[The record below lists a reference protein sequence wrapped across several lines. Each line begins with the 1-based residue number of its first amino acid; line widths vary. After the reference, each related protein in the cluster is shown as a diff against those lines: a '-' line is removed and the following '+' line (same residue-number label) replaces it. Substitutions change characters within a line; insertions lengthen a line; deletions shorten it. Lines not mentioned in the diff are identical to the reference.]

1 MRFNRGRRCSATTG
15 FGRYRGGV
23 VSRPRAIIITYLY
36 VYHYCYRWSLFVI
49 PALRHSKEISAI
61 MNSRLE
67 EEGTRLIATS
77 TKVGMAQK
85 IIGNGDAEQNYNNDK
100 PLKALHLTTTD
111 EILSE
116 IGLLNPHSIFV
127 MVSMA
132 FLWCLSAMPT
142 MSPAYMAPPTPCD
155 SNCTFITVQEEFQ
168 LGRAIID
175 PAELTS
181 SVYFL
186 GNLVLGQIYCM
197 AADRIGRRPVL
208 VWSLLVSGLA
218 GVLAAFASNLYLM
231 LLGRFIQGSFFNS
244 ITMINW
250 VMCCESIAFKGHS
263 YASVLFGVFWV
274 AGYCLITPIALTFQS
289 WRAVQFVTSFPTL
302 LFGVVMLILLPESL
316 GFLITKKRAV
326 EAKKWINRASRW
338 GGSEFECDVQKTIEN
353 ETARVPEEKN
363 LKESLHHVFH
373 SPKLVLY
380 MGIQTVLWVV
390 DFMVYN
396 SLSLTATDVIKGS
409 ADKSFLFS
417 GLVELPCYF
426 IMPVALDRL
435 GRRPTVIISHL
446 LSAASL
452 LIMCFLNPDSYPTI
466 YLCIWLVAKFGM
478 ASAFMCCFVY
488 GAEIFP
494 VQYRNICLGFC
505 ATLSNIGAMMSPHC
519 NILDS
524 IFSGLMFA
532 TFAALSALCA
542 FITTFLPETKDSH

>member
-15 FGRYRGGV
+15 FRRYRGAV
-23 VSRPRAIIITYLY
+23 VSRPRAIIVTYLY
-36 VYHYCYRWSLFVI
+36 VYHYCYRWSLFII

-85 IIGNGDAEQNYNNDK
+85 IIANGDAEQNYNNDK

-218 GVLAAFASNLYLM
+218 GVLAAFASNLIGRRPVLVWSLLVSGLAGVLAAFASNLYLM
-231 LLGRFIQGSFFNS
+231 LLGRFIQGSFFN
-244 ITMINW
+244 
-250 VMCCESIAFKGHS
+250 
-263 YASVLFGVFWV
+263 
-274 AGYCLITPIALTFQS
+274 
-289 WRAVQFVTSFPTL
+289 
-302 LFGVVMLILLPESL
+302 SL

-363 LKESLHHVFH
+363 LNESLR
-373 SPKLVLY
+373 K
-380 MGIQTVLWVV
+380 VV
-390 DFMVYN
+390 DFMAYN

-426 IMPVALDRL
+426 IMPVALDRKHL
-435 GRRPTVIISHL
+435 HYCTDNSYLLVSPLQFFNEIS
-446 LSAASL
+446 
-452 LIMCFLNPDSYPTI
+452 DSYPTI

>member
-1 MRFNRGRRCSATTG
+1 
-15 FGRYRGGV
+15 
-23 VSRPRAIIITYLY
+23 
-36 VYHYCYRWSLFVI
+36 
-49 PALRHSKEISAI
+49 
-61 MNSRLE
+61 
-67 EEGTRLIATS
+67 
-77 TKVGMAQK
+77 
-85 IIGNGDAEQNYNNDK
+85 
-100 PLKALHLTTTD
+100 
-111 EILSE
+111 
-116 IGLLNPHSIFV
+116 

-155 SNCTFITVQEEFQ
+155 SNCTFITVQEEFH
-168 LGRAIID
+168 LGRAILD

-302 LFGVVMLILLPESL
+302 LFGVVMLMWVLP
-316 GFLITKKRAV
+316 FLFDGIYGTVGRTDTYGDLIF
-326 EAKKWINRASRW
+326 EA
-338 GGSEFECDVQKTIEN
+338 
-353 ETARVPEEKN
+353 
-363 LKESLHHVFH
+363 
-373 SPKLVLY
+373 SPK
-380 MGIQTVLWVV
+380 
-390 DFMVYN
+390 DRF
-396 SLSLTATDVIKGS
+396 LTFASFQVIKGS

-426 IMPVALDRL
+426 IMPVALDRKL
-435 GRRPTVIISHL
+435 IYTIVLTTATGLSPPL
-446 LSAASL
+446 LFFNE
-452 LIMCFLNPDSYPTI
+452 IPDSYPTI

-542 FITTFLPETKDSH
+542 FITTFLPETKNSH